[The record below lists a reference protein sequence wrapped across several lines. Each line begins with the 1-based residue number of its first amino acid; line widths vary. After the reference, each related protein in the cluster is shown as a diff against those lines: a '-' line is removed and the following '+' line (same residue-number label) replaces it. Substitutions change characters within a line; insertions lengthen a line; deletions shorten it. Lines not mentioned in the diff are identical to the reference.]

1 MALARASLAGGALVL
16 AVSVGAGAFAAH
28 AGPSLPHPEA
38 PELLRSAVLYQFVH
52 GLGLV
57 AAGVLARFGGSRWLV
72 AASILFA
79 AGLVLFCGTLWR
91 MALTGGEA
99 TLAAP
104 MGGFSFIGGWIA
116 FAVHALRTRS

>member
-1 MALARASLAGGALVL
+1 MLARASLAGGALVL

-57 AAGVLARFGGSRWLV
+57 AAGLLARFGTSRGL
-72 AASILFA
+72 AASSILFA
-79 AGLVLFCGTLWR
+79 AGLILFCGTLWT
-91 MALTGGEA
+91 MAVTGGEA
-99 TLAAP
+99 SLAAP
-104 MGGFSFIGGWIA
+104 LGGFSFIGGWIA
-116 FAVHALRTRS
+116 FAIHALRMRA